1 MVNLAVG
8 KKLWKPIQ
16 ISRGD
21 LTFSHLAFTDNL
33 ILFAKASVDQ
43 VDVINFAIR
52 NFCESSGAKVNE
64 EKMRIFFFK
73 NVN

>member
-16 ISRGD
+16 ISRGG
-21 LTFSHLAFTDNL
+21 LTFSQLTFADNL
-33 ILFAKASVDQ
+33 FLFAETSVVW
-43 VDVINFAIR
+43 VDVINYALR